1 MVQTVKNILTKCDEE
16 GGDPYLALL
25 SYRATPISH
34 HLDSPAQLLTKRK
47 FKTLL
52 PMSNRASCT
61 ADSGDVKEQLK
72 KQQEYYGQ
80 YYNQKAGP
88 TLKPLH
94 PGQPVRVLD
103 HQTQTWQPG
112 TVLRAAKEPRSYIVK
127 NDTTEGVY
135 RRTRSHLRPDTAR
148 FRTHNPPPADVPV
161 QIMPAAS
168 PSSNHSPANT
178 VDQLPGDGTV
188 PAPSTGISPPP
199 GSSGGYMIRSGR
211 TVKPPE
217 RLNI

>member
-25 SYRATPISH
+25 SYRATPINH
-34 HLDSPAQLLTKRK
+34 HLDSPAELLTKRR

-52 PMSNRASCT
+52 PMSNRASRT
-61 ADSGDVKEQLK
+61 ADSGHVKEQLK
-72 KQQEYYGQ
+72 KQQENYGQ

-88 TLKPLH
+88 ALKPLH

-103 HQTQTWQPG
+103 HRTQTWEPG

-135 RRTRSHLRPDTAR
+135 RRTRSHLRTDTAR
-148 FRTHNPPPADVPV
+148 FHTHRPPPVDVPV
-161 QIMPAAS
+161 QIT
-168 PSSNHSPANT
+168 PSSNHLPAGV
-178 VDQLPGDGTV
+178 VDQPPGDSTV
-188 PAPSTGISPPP
+188 PTPPARILLPP
-199 GSSGGYMIRSGR
+199 GTNGGYMTRSGR

-217 RLNI
+217 RLNV